1 MDDFSSNVLHIRR
14 LKLLEALG
22 LGLDSSKFSI
32 LLNLL
37 NLLDV
42 ARGVWMSFLDVFK
55 DVLVQNCLRK
65 ASIYRGLGVVKQ
77 HVAKSNW

>member
-14 LKLLEALG
+14 LRLLEALG
-22 LGLDSSKFSI
+22 LGLDSSKFSV
-32 LLNLL
+32 LL

-42 ARGVWMSFLDVFK
+42 TRGVWMSFLDVFK

>member
-32 LLNLL
+32 LP

-42 ARGVWMSFLDVFK
+42 ACGVWMSFLDVFK

>member
-1 MDDFSSNVLHIRR
+1 MNDFSSNVLHVRR

-22 LGLDSSKFSI
+22 LGLDSNKASI
-32 LLNLL
+32 LL

-42 ARGVWMSFLDVFK
+42 ACGVWMSFLDVFK

-65 ASIYRGLGVVKQ
+65 ASIYCGLGVVEQ
-77 HVAKSNW
+77 HMAKSNW

>member
-1 MDDFSSNVLHIRR
+1 MNDFSSNVLNVRR
-14 LKLLEALG
+14 LKLLKALG
-22 LGLDSSKFSI
+22 LGLDSNKASI
-32 LLNLL
+32 LL

-42 ARGVWMSFLDVFK
+42 ACGVWMSFLDVFK

-65 ASIYRGLGVVKQ
+65 ASIYCGLGVVEQ

>member
-1 MDDFSSNVLHIRR
+1 MDDFSSIVLHIRR

-37 NLLDV
+37 DV
-42 ARGVWMSFLDVFK
+42 ACGVWMSFLDVFK

>member
-32 LLNLL
+32 LL

>member
-1 MDDFSSNVLHIRR
+1 MNDFSSNVLHVRR

-22 LGLDSSKFSI
+22 LGLDSNKASI
-32 LLNLL
+32 LL

-42 ARGVWMSFLDVFK
+42 ACGVWMSFLDVFK

-65 ASIYRGLGVVKQ
+65 ASIYCGLGVVEQ